1 VDLFIPIA
9 LLTVSV
15 LIVFFA
21 IVFGVVFLF
30 LRPMA
35 SRNIAAALERHPSAQ
50 VLERAAMFFGQ
61 ESKGVTQL
69 RGTGTL
75 LLTEHEVYFRKWVPM
90 TEYVIPLGSIT
101 SIETPNVHLGKTYG
115 KPLLKVSYQRE
126 DGQPDS
132 IAWSVRDLDAAIAQ
146 VEAMRARPKM
156 G

>member
-1 VDLFIPIA
+1 VELFIPIA

-21 IVFGVVFLF
+21 IVFGAVFLF

-69 RGTGTL
+69 RGNGTL
-75 LLTEHEVYFRKWVPM
+75 LLTERELYFRKWVPM
-90 TEYVIPLGSIT
+90 TEYVIPLRSIT
-101 SIETPNVHLGKTYG
+101 AIETPKGHLGKTYG
-115 KPLLKVSYQRE
+115 KPLLKVSYQRD

-132 IAWSVRDLDAAIAQ
+132 IAWYVRDLDAAIAQ
-146 VEAMRARPKM
+146 VEAMRLKPAS